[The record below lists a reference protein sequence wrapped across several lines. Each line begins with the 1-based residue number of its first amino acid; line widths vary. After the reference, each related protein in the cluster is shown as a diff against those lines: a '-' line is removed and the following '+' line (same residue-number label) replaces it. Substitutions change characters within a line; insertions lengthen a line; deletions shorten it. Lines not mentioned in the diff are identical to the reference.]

1 MFPAHLP
8 FKDLKFGL
16 PQRQRRPG
24 AQDCATNNWIGKS
37 AKTLVEKGLLY
48 IYIHTAVYIYIYTL
62 YVCVYIYTL
71 YVYIY
76 IYIYTVYIYI
86 YTLYIYIYMHL
97 YIYIHI
103 YCTYIYIYIPV
114 CVYMY
119 PFIDDFTLKSGR
131 FPIAA
136 RCFMPGQSGSHSLFF
151 QAINVEISTMLR
163 PARTSAV

>member
-48 IYIHTAVYIYIYTL
+48 IYTYCSVYIYTL

-76 IYIYTVYIYI
+76 TLYIYIYIHTVYIYI
-86 YTLYIYIYMHL
+86 YMYASIYIYIYTVH
-97 YIYIHI
+97 
-103 YCTYIYIYIPV
+103 IYIYTCVCIYVSVHRRFYLEKWPIP
-114 CVYMY
+114 
-119 PFIDDFTLKSGR
+119 
-131 FPIAA
+131 
-136 RCFMPGQSGSHSLFF
+136 RCRQVFH
-151 QAINVEISTMLR
+151 
-163 PARTSAV
+163 ARTER